1 MASSL
6 RLAANYNDSTSTPLF
21 DRRGPTQTVMN
32 VLPELKPNTPG
43 KVSLVLFDFDGTL
56 TYSDSFMAM
65 LRFEL
70 GDAKV
75 VMGVLRW
82 LPWLVGYLVGFV
94 SRTTIK
100 TRVLNWSFGG
110 MTRTEILEMCDRFTD
125 QKIDSLFRQDAL
137 RRLNEHITRGDKV
150 YVVTASPEEW
160 VKPWCDKMGIE
171 CIGTRLA
178 YDLRDKFAG
187 HLVGANCH
195 GVEKVR
201 RIRQVIPLDEYPVRY
216 AYGDSR
222 GDLPMLGLAQNR
234 GYRVFKS

>member
-1 MASSL
+1 VISKDWRYCCL
-6 RLAANYNDSTSTPLF
+6 ISTNTPHL
-21 DRRGPTQTVMN
+21 DRRGPTPIIMN
-32 VLPELKPNTPG
+32 VLPELRPNEPG
-43 KVSLVLFDFDGTL
+43 KVSLALFDFDGTL
-56 TYSDSFMAM
+56 TYGDSFMAM

-75 VMGVLRW
+75 VLGILRW
-82 LPWLVGYLVGFV
+82 LPWLFGYLVGFV
-94 SRTTIK
+94 SRSTIK

-110 MTRTEILEMCDRFTD
+110 MTRAEILDMCDRFTE
-125 QKIDSLFRQDAL
+125 QKIESLFRQDAL

-187 HLVGANCH
+187 HLIGANCH

-201 RIRQVIPLDEYPVRY
+201 RIRQVVPLDEYPVRY

-222 GDLPMLGLAQNR
+222 GDLPMLGLAQFR
-234 GYRVFKS
+234 GYRVFKA

>member
-1 MASSL
+1 
-6 RLAANYNDSTSTPLF
+6 
-21 DRRGPTQTVMN
+21 MN
-32 VLPELKPNTPG
+32 EMPELRPNEPG
-43 KVSLVLFDFDGTL
+43 KASLALFDFDGTL
-56 TYSDSFMAM
+56 TYGDSFMAM

-70 GDAKV
+70 GDARV
-75 VMGVLRW
+75 ILGILRW
-82 LPWLVGYLVGFV
+82 LPWLIGYLVGFV

-110 MTRTEILEMCDRFTD
+110 MTRSEIIDMCQRFTE
-125 QKIDSLFRQDAL
+125 QKLESLLRPDAL
-137 RRLNEHITRGDKV
+137 LRLHEHIDRGDKV

-160 VKPWCDKMGIE
+160 VRPWCDTLGIE

-201 RIRQVIPLDEYPVRY
+201 RIRAVVPLDDYPVRY

-222 GDLPMLGLAQNR
+222 GDLPMLGLAQYR